1 MNEKTDLNDGQIQ
14 LAVTGANCASCVNT
28 IESALKSV
36 DGITGAHMNLAEIG
50 IAHV

>member
-28 IESALKSV
+28 IESATRRTTASRKRIVSS
-36 DGITGAHMNLAEIG
+36 TRPCW
-50 IAHV
+50 